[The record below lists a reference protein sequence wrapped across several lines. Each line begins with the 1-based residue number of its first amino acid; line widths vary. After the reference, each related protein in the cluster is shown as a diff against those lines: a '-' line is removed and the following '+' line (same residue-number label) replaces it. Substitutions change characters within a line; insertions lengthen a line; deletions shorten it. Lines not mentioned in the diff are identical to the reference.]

1 MADARELGRDM
12 HDRPRSVVERALTP
26 QRMLDRPLN
35 QQERSVVAAT
45 AIENGLMY
53 GGVAGAVTSALVYAA
68 HKFSPAF
75 RSGVGVSAK
84 TGMVVIAS
92 AGSFFAQSQ
101 LTLARATFDPAQYVQ
116 KMPEAGA
123 VTGLAAHRA
132 ALGRLPVW
140 QRAANYVYDHPA
152 RTSVGCVER
161 PMLLIPSAIERSY
174 SSYAIYHSTIVPL
187 YAFIFG
193 YESSQP
199 ATAAMPLSQRIIHTR
214 VYGQG
219 GGGKYLLPEIEGHR
233 PASAEER
240 TGVRHQTC
248 REPNP
253 FRVPRERRSF
263 ELQITWRRLT
273 LLLLR
278 FATMP
283 IEVKAHD
290 SDQKYGLKRA
300 VLVPL
305 VYAPLLPLSIIFL
318 RHRVQK
324 VPLTSDLQSF
334 ALRTAHHHVFKG
346 SLVLVYAG
354 NVAQDRRRYIWHSA
368 AGTPVRWALCAY
380 ERVEA
385 VNKCALESLPHVVIV
400 TVLNA
405 AFTCW
410 KVSTPR
416 TKSQRSE
423 H

>member
-1 MADARELGRDM
+1 M

-152 RTSVGCVER
+152 RTSVG
-161 PMLLIPSAIERSY
+161 
-174 SSYAIYHSTIVPL
+174 TIVPL

-214 VYGQG
+214 VYGQALAIGVCIAVAMFNESMKG

-233 PASAEER
+233 PASAEE
-240 TGVRHQTC
+240 
-248 REPNP
+248 
-253 FRVPRERRSF
+253 
-263 ELQITWRRLT
+263 
-273 LLLLR
+273 R

-324 VPLTSDLQSF
+324 ETLHKIVGGTVF
-334 ALRTAHHHVFKG
+334 VALAH
-346 SLVLVYAG
+346 
-354 NVAQDRRRYIWHSA
+354 
-368 AGTPVRWALCAY
+368 AGTIMF
-380 ERVEA
+380 
-385 VNKCALESLPHVVIV
+385 NDS
-400 TVLNA
+400 TVA
-405 AFTCW
+405 
-410 KVSTPR
+410 
-416 TKSQRSE
+416 
-423 H
+423 